1 MILPEYVK
9 ARLCRLEERGFETW
23 AVGGCV
29 RDALLGLEPH
39 DYDLCTSALPEQI
52 KAVFADHGLVLAG
65 EKHGTV
71 TVLTEGGPLEITTFR
86 TEGDYTDSRRPGWV
100 RFATHVDGDL
110 SRRDFTVNAMAF
122 SPTRGLR
129 DPFGGREDLQRKRLR
144 AVGDPATR
152 FSEDALRILR
162 GLRFSARY
170 GLEPEEATMDAMVEL
185 SPLLDK
191 LARERVFD
199 ELCKLLLLA
208 KAEDLLRFA
217 PILARAIPEIAPMMG
232 FEQHTPHHIYDVYTH
247 TAMVVEA
254 VPNTLTMRWAALLH
268 DIGKPSCFTLD
279 ENGRGHF
286 LGHASVSGDM
296 ANEILRRLKAPTAL
310 RNRVVEIIRC
320 HMTPLTADR
329 KLLRRRLC
337 QYGPEGARELLDFQK
352 ADFGG
357 KGVAEPYPFGPVEAL
372 LEEVLAE
379 ASCLGLKDLAV
390 NGRDLMALG
399 YPAGKEL
406 GACLN
411 RLLELVLEEKLPNEK
426 EALLRQALEM
436 R

>member
-1 MILPEYVK
+1 MKLPGYVET
-9 ARLCRLEERGFETW
+9 RLRRLEDRGYETW
-23 AVGGCV
+23 VVGGCV
-29 RDALLGLEPH
+29 RDALLGLEPQ
-39 DYDLCTSALPEQI
+39 DYDLCTAALPERI
-52 KAVFADHGLVLAG
+52 KEVFSDHGLVLAG

-71 TVLTEGGPLEITTFR
+71 TVLTEGGPLEITTYR
-86 TEGDYTDSRRPGWV
+86 LEGDYADSRRPGWV
-100 RFATHVDGDL
+100 RFVEDVDLDL

-122 SPTRGLR
+122 SPDRGLR
-129 DPFGGREDLQRKRLR
+129 DPFGGRQDLEKKCLR
-144 AVGDPATR
+144 AVGDPAVR

-170 GLEPEEATMDAMVEL
+170 GLEPESATLEAMKDLA
-185 SPLLDK
+185 PLLER

-199 ELCKLLLLA
+199 ELCKLLRLA

-217 PILARAIPEIAPMMG
+217 PILAQAIPELEPMLG
-232 FEQHTPHHIYDVYTH
+232 FAQHTPHHAYDVFTH
-247 TAMVVEA
+247 TAWVVEG
-254 VPNTLTMRWAALLH
+254 VPARLPMRWAALLH
-268 DIGKPSCFTLD
+268 DVGKPACFTLD

-286 LGHASVSGDM
+286 LGHASVSADM
-296 ANEILRRLKAPTAL
+296 ADEILRRLKAPTAL
-310 RNRVVEIIRC
+310 RSRVVELIRT

-337 QYGPEGARELLDFQK
+337 QYGPEGVREMLDFQK

-390 NGRDLMALG
+390 NGKDLMALG

-411 RLLELVLEEKLPNEK
+411 RLLEMVLEEKIPNEK
-426 EALLRQALEM
+426 EILLRQALEM

>member
-1 MILPEYVK
+1 MILPDYVMT
-9 ARLCRLEERGFETW
+9 RLRRLEDRGYETW

-29 RDALLGLEPH
+29 RDALLGLEPQ
-39 DYDLCTSALPEQI
+39 DYDLCTAALPEQI
-52 KAVFADHGLVLAG
+52 KEVFSDHGLVLAG

-86 TEGDYTDSRRPGWV
+86 LEGDYADSRRPGWV
-100 RFATHVDGDL
+100 RFVEDVDLDL

-122 SPTRGLR
+122 SPDRGLR
-129 DPFGGREDLQRKRLR
+129 DPFGGREDLGRKCLR
-144 AVGDPATR
+144 AVGDPLVR

-170 GLEPEEATMDAMVEL
+170 GLEPDPDTLEAMKNL
-185 SPLLDK
+185 SGLLDN
-191 LARERVFD
+191 LARERVFE
-199 ELCKLLLLA
+199 ELCKLIRLA
-208 KAEDLLRFA
+208 NAQDLLRFA
-217 PILARAIPEIAPMMG
+217 PILARAIPELAPTVG
-232 FEQHTPHHIYDVYTH
+232 FEQHTPHHAFDVFTH

-254 VPNTLTMRWAALLH
+254 VPSELPLRWAALLH
-268 DIGKPSCFTLD
+268 DIGKPPCFTMD
-279 ENGRGHF
+279 EKGRGHF
-286 LGHASVSGDM
+286 LGHAAVSADM
-296 ANEILRRLKAPTAL
+296 ADGILRRLKAPTAL
-310 RNRVVEIIRC
+310 RNRVVELIRL
-320 HMTPLTADR
+320 HMNPLEADR

-337 QYGPEGARELLDFQK
+337 QYGPEGVRELLELQK

-357 KGVAEPYPFGPVEAL
+357 KGVGEPYPYGPVEAL

-379 ASCLGLKDLAV
+379 AACLGLKDLAV

-399 YPAGKEL
+399 FPAGKEL

-411 RLLELVLEEKLPNEK
+411 RLLELVLEEKIPNEK

>member
-1 MILPEYVK
+1 MKLPSYVET
-9 ARLCRLEERGFETW
+9 RLRRLEDRGFETW
-23 AVGGCV
+23 VVGGCV
-29 RDALLGLEPH
+29 RDALLGREPQ
-39 DYDLCTSALPEQI
+39 DYDLCTAALPENI
-52 KAVFADHGLVLAG
+52 KEVFSDHGLVLAG

-71 TVLTEGGPLEITTFR
+71 TVLTEGGPLEITTYR
-86 TEGDYTDSRRPGWV
+86 LEGDYADSRRPGWV
-100 RFATHVDGDL
+100 RFVENVDLDL

-122 SPTRGLR
+122 SPDRGLR
-129 DPFGGREDLQRKRLR
+129 DPFGGREDLEKKCLR
-144 AVGDPATR
+144 AVGDPMVR

-170 GLEPEEATMDAMVEL
+170 ALEPDPNTLEAMKALAPLMDH
-185 SPLLDK
+185 

-217 PILARAIPEIAPMMG
+217 PILARAIPELEPMMG
-232 FEQHTPHHIYDVYTH
+232 FQQHTPHHAYDVFTH
-247 TAMVVEA
+247 TAWVVEG
-254 VPNTLTMRWAALLH
+254 VPKTLPMRWAALLH
-268 DIGKPSCFTLD
+268 DVGKPPCFTLD

-286 LGHASVSGDM
+286 LGHASVSADM
-296 ANEILRRLKAPTAL
+296 ADGILRRLKSPTAL
-310 RNRVVEIIRC
+310 RNRVVELIRT
-320 HMTPLTADR
+320 HMTPLAPDR
-329 KLLRRRLC
+329 KILRRRLC
-337 QYGPEGARELLDFQK
+337 QYGPEGVREMLDFQK
-352 ADFGG
+352 ADFGA
-357 KGVAEPYPFGPVEAL
+357 KGVMEPYPFGPVEAL

-399 YPAGKEL
+399 FPSGKEL

-411 RLLELVLEEKLPNEK
+411 RLLELVLEEKIPNEK
-426 EALLRQALEM
+426 ETLLRQALEM